1 MRLRYVRDYYDL
13 SQKEVA
19 KVLNVARSTYSLWEA
34 ELNVIPLN
42 RLIDFCN
49 YFNVSM
55 DYVLGLSIKPRY
67 KDMKKV
73 VDFNLHRKRL
83 RRIRKENNCT
93 QVELAEV
100 LNTDNGVIS
109 RYENGKYLILTSFLI
124 AFANYFNIS
133 VDYIMGRIDE
143 PEQLKV
149 KVKN

>member
-1 MRLRYVRDYYDL
+1 
-13 SQKEVA
+13 
-19 KVLNVARSTYSLWEA
+19 
-34 ELNVIPLN
+34 
-42 RLIDFCN
+42 
-49 YFNVSM
+49 
-55 DYVLGLSIKPRY
+55 
-67 KDMKKV
+67 MKKV